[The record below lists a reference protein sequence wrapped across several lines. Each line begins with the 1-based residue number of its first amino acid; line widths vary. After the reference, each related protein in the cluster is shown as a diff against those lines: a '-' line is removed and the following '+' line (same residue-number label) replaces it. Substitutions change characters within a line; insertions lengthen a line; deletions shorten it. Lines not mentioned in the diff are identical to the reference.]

1 MADNEYNMEQGTSTG
16 LMIIVGVVIFGIFV
30 AVAYMLLRDKLN
42 PELGTMFDDALAGAS
57 GALGKK

>member
-1 MADNEYNMEQGTSTG
+1 MEQGTSTG

-30 AVAYMLLRDKLN
+30 AVAYLLLRDKLS
-42 PELGTMFDDALAGAS
+42 PQLGTMFDDALTGAS